1 MMDKLS
7 ANLILIKTFFIR
19 DMKIFAS
26 YKLLLFT
33 TIFGIIMNA
42 ILFFYFSKLVDSSPN
57 PYLNGSYYMYVIYGV
72 AATDLSVV
80 VINRL
85 NNEIR
90 DYQLTGVID
99 SLLSS
104 HHSDLKILI
113 LSYPFGI
120 FMALIRFFIYIF
132 LASFISGQNI
142 FDINNL
148 PYLIL
153 IITLYIAVII
163 GIGLMAASIT
173 VLFKR
178 GNPILYIYF
187 FLSSS
192 IGGVFFPPTVF
203 PSYVQFVSELMPI
216 KILLDILRDFQTGF
230 QFINVGEKLLILL
243 CYALIFLISGF
254 FLMKLSLRMARM
266 KGQLT
271 NY

>member
-1 MMDKLS
+1 
-7 ANLILIKTFFIR
+7 
-19 DMKIFAS
+19 
-26 YKLLLFT
+26 
-33 TIFGIIMNA
+33 MNA

-57 PYLNGSYYMYVIYGV
+57 PYLDGSYYMYVIYGV

-80 VINRL
+80 IINRL

-104 HHSDLKILI
+104 NHSDLKILV

-148 PYLIL
+148 PHLIL
-153 IITLYIAVII
+153 IISLYIAVII
-163 GIGLMAASIT
+163 GIGLMAASLT

-203 PSYVQFVSELMPI
+203 PSYVQFVSEVMPI
-216 KILLDILRDFQTGF
+216 KILLDILREFQTGF
-230 QFINVGEKLLILL
+230 VFINVGEKLMILL
-243 CYALIFLISGF
+243 CYALFFLISGF

>member
-1 MMDKLS
+1 
-7 ANLILIKTFFIR
+7 
-19 DMKIFAS
+19 
-26 YKLLLFT
+26 
-33 TIFGIIMNA
+33 
-42 ILFFYFSKLVDSSPN
+42 
-57 PYLNGSYYMYVIYGV
+57 MYVIYGV

-80 VINRL
+80 IINRL

-90 DYQLTGVID
+90 DYQLTE
-99 SLLSS
+99 LLTVFFLPSFGF
-104 HHSDLKILI
+104 KNTC

-148 PYLIL
+148 PHLIL
-153 IITLYIAVII
+153 IISLYIAVII
-163 GIGLMAASIT
+163 GIGLMAASLT

-203 PSYVQFVSELMPI
+203 PSYVQFVSEVMPI
-216 KILLDILRDFQTGF
+216 KILLDILREFQTGF
-230 QFINVGEKLLILL
+230 VFINVGEKLMILL
-243 CYALIFLISGF
+243 CYALFFLISGF

>member
-33 TIFGIIMNA
+33 TFFGIIMNA

-104 HHSDLKILI
+104 YHSDLKVLI

-203 PSYVQFVSELMPI
+203 PYYVQFVSELMPI

-243 CYALIFLISGF
+243 CYALIFLVSGF
-254 FLMKLSLRMARM
+254 FLMKFSLRMARM

>member
-1 MMDKLS
+1 MIDKLLV
-7 ANLILIKTFFIR
+7 NLTLIKTFFIR

-57 PYLNGSYYMYVIYGV
+57 PYLDGSYYLYVIYGV

-80 VINRL
+80 IINRL
-85 NNEIR
+85 NNEIE
-90 DYQLTGVID
+90 IIN
-99 SLLSS
+99 SLEL
-104 HHSDLKILI
+104 LI
-113 LSYPFGI
+113 VFFLHI
-120 FMALIRFFIYIF
+120 IRFKNTYFELSIWDIHGSYKVFYIHF
-132 LASFISGQNI
+132 SCKFYIRSEY

-148 PYLIL
+148 PHLIL
-153 IITLYIAVII
+153 IISLYIAVII

-203 PSYVQFVSELMPI
+203 PSYVQFVSEVMPI
-216 KILLDILRDFQTGF
+216 KILLDILREFQTGF
-230 QFINVGEKLLILL
+230 VFINVGEKLMILL
-243 CYALIFLISGF
+243 CYALFFLISGF
-254 FLMKLSLRMARM
+254 FLMKLSLLKWRE
-266 KGQLT
+266 
-271 NY
+271 